1 VRKRGRGARNAAFKA
16 SLCLLLLPFDCTREV
31 RKVGKTWDRQSARAG
46 QKAGAISIRG
56 LRIAETEGNREQA
69 SINK

>member
-1 VRKRGRGARNAAFKA
+1 VFVAIAIRLHEGGAKGRQDLG
-16 SLCLLLLPFDCTREV
+16 SPE
-31 RKVGKTWDRQSARAG
+31 RQSARAG